1 MLEVWTGNVGAT
13 MNDWAK
19 FFNGFADQYDGE
31 MFTRNTEAELGFL
44 REHLGVGERGRVL
57 DLGCGTGRHSVGLA
71 RLGYQVTG
79 VDLSAGML
87 EVARQRAVQAGVT
100 VEWVCANA
108 TEFMREEQFD
118 GAICLCE
125 GSMGLLAGDDDPL
138 DHDMAILR
146 NIRAS
151 LADGGRLI
159 LNVLNACRMIRTYS
173 DDDVAA
179 GKFNV
184 LDLTETSDVI
194 GLMGEEG
201 KSLRLRERGYT
212 PPEIRRMLI
221 WAGLV
226 VDGVYGGTAG
236 EWGLHWP
243 RLDEMELMIFGRKP
257 SAS

>member
-1 MLEVWTGNVGAT
+1 

-31 MFTRNTEAELGFL
+31 VFTRNTEAELGFV
-44 REHLGVGERGRVL
+44 REHLGVSDGGRVL

-71 RLGYQVTG
+71 RLGYRVTG
-79 VDLSAGML
+79 VDVSAGML
-87 EVARQRAVQAGVT
+87 EVARQRATQAGAT

-108 TEFMREEQFD
+108 TEFVREAQFD

-138 DHDMAILR
+138 EHDMAILR

-151 LADGGRLI
+151 LVGGGRLI
-159 LNVLNACRMIRTYS
+159 LNVLNACRMIRS
-173 DDDVAA
+173 HNDDDVAA
-179 GKFNV
+179 GRFSV

-212 PPEIRRMLI
+212 PPEIRRMFI
-221 WAGLV
+221 WAGFT

-236 EWGLHWP
+236 EWGLRRP